1 MAHRPQLE
9 IQAASVASYAICSDR
24 RVRIRPQ
31 RRTTRR
37 GSSHPG
43 RRPSL
48 RHPSLNIPR
57 WQRRAPIRPN
67 RDRSRRILKPQL
79 VARLSH
85 PQNRRAPNRR
95 ARPAARHL
103 PCSVA
108 PRRPFPSA
116 ASRAASALRV
126 KPSRQSRG
134 LTSRV
139 CHNGGGMSTRS
150 GIVTLMLVLVPGLM
164 REPATSTSRNS
175 KGLVQQGRAGEVPLG
190 RYRAKMRGSVLMS
203 AQA

>member
-79 VARLSH
+79 LARPSH
-85 PQNRRAPNRR
+85 PQNKRAPNRR
-95 ARPAARHL
+95 ARPVARQL

-108 PRRPFPSA
+108 RRRPFPSA

-126 KPSRQSRG
+126 KPSRQTRG
-134 LTSRV
+134 RTSRV
-139 CHNGGGMSTRS
+139 CQGRADGYTVGHGDADGRGA
-150 GIVTLMLVLVPGLM
+150 IPGLM
-164 REPATSTSRNS
+164 REPRNHHPAEIQRNWCREIGQE
-175 KGLVQQGRAGEVPLG
+175 KCR
-190 RYRAKMRGSVLMS
+190 
-203 AQA
+203 

>member
-9 IQAASVASYAICSDR
+9 TQAASVVSYAICSDR
-24 RVRIRPQ
+24 RVRIRPR

-79 VARLSH
+79 PARPSH
-85 PQNRRAPNRR
+85 PQNRRAPSHRAPPVARR
-95 ARPAARHL
+95 L

-108 PRRPFPSA
+108 RRRPFPSET
-116 ASRAASALRV
+116 SRAASAHRV
-126 KPSRQSRG
+126 KPSRQTRG
-134 LTSRV
+134 RTSRV
-139 CHNGGGMSTRS
+139 CQGRADGHTVGHGDADGRA
-150 GIVTLMLVLVPGLM
+150 GVPGLM
-164 REPATSTSRNS
+164 RKPLSSS
-175 KGLVQQGRAGEVPLG
+175 KKLVQRGRAGEVPLPLG
-190 RYRAKMRGSVLMS
+190 RYHAEMS
-203 AQA
+203 GRR

>member
-1 MAHRPQLE
+1 MARRPQLE

-24 RVRIRPQ
+24 RVRIRPRQ
-31 RRTTRR
+31 RTTRR

-57 WQRRAPIRPN
+57 WQRRAPVPPN

-79 VARLSH
+79 LARPSH
-85 PQNRRAPNRR
+85 PQNKRAPNRR
-95 ARPAARHL
+95 ARPVARQL

-108 PRRPFPSA
+108 RRRPFPSA

-126 KPSRQSRG
+126 KPSRQTRG
-134 LTSRV
+134 RTSRV
-139 CHNGGGMSTRS
+139 CQGRADGHTVGHDDADGRAA
-150 GIVTLMLVLVPGLM
+150 VPGLM
-164 REPATSTSRNS
+164 REPLSSTQPKFKEIGAARS
-175 KGLVQQGRAGEVPLG
+175 GR
-190 RYRAKMRGSVLMS
+190 RS
-203 AQA
+203 AARTIPR

>member
-9 IQAASVASYAICSDR
+9 TQAASVASYAICSDR
-24 RVRIRPQ
+24 RVRIKPR

-67 RDRSRRILKPQL
+67 RDRSQRILKPQL
-79 VARLSH
+79 LARLSH

-116 ASRAASALRV
+116 ASRAASAFRV
-126 KPSRQSRG
+126 KPSRQTRG
-134 LTSRV
+134 RTSRACQGRADEYTV
-139 CHNGGGMSTRS
+139 GHGDADGRGA
-150 GIVTLMLVLVPGLM
+150 IPGLM
-164 REPATSTSRNS
+164 REPATSMQR
-175 KGLVQQGRAGEVPLG
+175 GRAGEVPLG

>member
-24 RVRIRPQ
+24 RVRIRP
-31 RRTTRR
+31 RWRTTRR
-37 GSSHPG
+37 GSNHPG

-48 RHPSLNIPR
+48 RHPSLNINISR
-57 WQRRAPIRPN
+57 RQRRAPIRPN

-79 VARLSH
+79 VARPSH
-85 PQNRRAPNRR
+85 PPNKRAPNRR

-116 ASRAASALRV
+116 ASRAASAFRV
-126 KPSRQSRG
+126 KPSRQTRG
-134 LTSRV
+134 RTSRACQGRADGYTV
-139 CHNGGGMSTRS
+139 GHGDAGGRAA
-150 GIVTLMLVLVPGLM
+150 VPGLM
-164 REPATSTSRNS
+164 REPRNHHPAEIQRNWCS
-175 KGLVQQGRAGEVPLG
+175 EVGQEKCL
-190 RYRAKMRGSVLMS
+190 
-203 AQA
+203 